1 MHALDEHGNTLL
13 HVAASILLEPQCL
26 TTTQI
31 LIEAGC
37 DPFTP
42 NIANKQPIHIAVS
55 RGFNSVV
62 KYLLS
67 HVLDTGASLPPDL
80 LFAAFNARAFLP
92 VGLHP
97 SIIQLLVDHGA
108 DVSHLAPNGDQ
119 LLHTILKS
127 NMVNE
132 DECLLTMTLLCEAG
146 CNSFSPDFD
155 GNTPLHLAITRG
167 FTSVVAYLLSQDVP
181 LPSDILF
188 ALYPPRRNLDKWI
201 SMISS
206 LVHKGA
212 NVHAQDRNRNTPLH
226 HVLSTGL
233 LRDWYCLE
241 VIKIFTE
248 AGCSASIRNVGGK
261 LPIQIAVAREL
272 PSVVEYLLSR
282 NAPFPP
288 DILLTV
294 LRAQN
299 VFPDG
304 VLRMVS
310 SFVERGADACV
321 IAANG
326 DTVLH
331 VALAWQRNHLLD
343 IVDVLVR
350 AGCNPHARD
359 AGGRTPLE
367 LAAANGHS
375 GVAEYLQRILL
386 DPVPATLTSSS
397 PTE

>member
-1 MHALDEHGNTLL
+1 MHAQNDDENTFL
-13 HVAASILLEPQCL
+13 HVAMLILNETQCL

-31 LIEAGC
+31 LVEAGC
-37 DPFTP
+37 DPFMLNT
-42 NIANKQPIHIAVS
+42 ANKQPIHIAIS
-55 RGFNSVV
+55 RGFKSVV

-67 HVLDTGASLPPDL
+67 HAFTTEVSLPPDL
-80 LFAAFNARAFLP
+80 LLTALP
-92 VGLHP
+92 CRENH
-97 SIIQLLVDHGA
+97 SMIQLLAEHGA
-108 DVSHLAPNGDQ
+108 DVSHLAPNGGH
-119 LLHTILKS
+119 LLHTVLKS
-127 NMVNE
+127 TIVE
-132 DECLLTMTLLCEAG
+132 DECLQTTKLLCKAG
-146 CNSFSPDFD
+146 CNFSAPDTG

-188 ALYPPRRNLDKWI
+188 ALHQPRRNLYKWI
-201 SMISS
+201 LMISS

-212 NVHAQDRNRNTPLH
+212 NVHGQDRNRNTPLH
-226 HVLSTGL
+226 HVLSTDL
-233 LRDWYCLE
+233 LYDRYCLE

-261 LPIQIAVAREL
+261 LPIQIAVARGL

-288 DILLTV
+288 NILLDVWKGEDATSS
-294 LRAQN
+294 
-299 VFPDG
+299 G
-304 VLRMVS
+304 VLKMVT
-310 SFVERGADACV
+310 SFLQHGADVCA

-331 VALAWQRNHLLD
+331 VALAWQRNYLLD